1 MINTQLTARILLIV
15 LILAFAT
22 LACVGG
28 GGGEGSGA
36 QATSQA
42 AGVTATYG
50 SEQYHQQL
58 TAIYD
63 CDDPTIQV
71 TIIYYSTI
79 ISK

>member
-1 MINTQLTARILLIV
+1 MKRNKLTARILLVV
-15 LILAFAT
+15 LVLVFAT

-28 GGGEGSGA
+28 GGGEGNGA

-50 SEQYHQQL
+50 AEQYHQQL

-63 CDDPTIQV
+63 HDDPTIQV